1 MIYTALVLE
10 TPSITIQE
18 GPLVE
23 MLRRN
28 CATEYNP
35 RSTQLTLLTR
45 RFGLTL
51 TRGGLKEGDALGRS
65 FAAHWL
71 RYSFAVGLR
80 LVDTALMI
88 WGA

>member
-10 TPSITIQE
+10 TPLITMQE
-18 GPLVE
+18 GPSVE

-28 CATEYNP
+28 CATKYNLG
-35 RSTQLTLLTR
+35 STQLTLLTQ

-51 TRGGLKEGDALGRS
+51 TQGGLKEGDPLGRS

-71 RYSFAVGLR
+71 RYSRAMGR
-80 LVDTALMI
+80 RTPDTSL
-88 WGA
+88 